1 MTLQL
6 LASAGLL
13 VFVYGF
19 IIYKGRTNPPKNFEH
34 LADHLKPGKLSISDE
49 KTLES
54 STWIGGFLKS
64 SNYVPRQATA
74 RAQLDGIQIKLMLVG
89 FRAAPDIAIVVRRAS
104 TGMPHCLVIDAKS
117 RHKPRVDISDV
128 AVQAN
133 SEHPSHNF
141 RYWQIADCPIP
152 SDAKIEALSSAA
164 RAIEHLSH
172 PGELICLELNAKHV
186 IVLLRHKS
194 MKVKADAMME
204 IIKTVRD
211 LRSV

>member
-1 MTLQL
+1 MTLQFL
-6 LASAGLL
+6 VSAGLL

-19 IIYKGRTNPPKNFEH
+19 IIYKGRTNPPKNFEY
-34 LADHLKPGKLSISDE
+34 LADHLKPGRLSTTDE

-64 SNYVPRQATA
+64 SNYVPWQATA
-74 RAQLDGIQIKLMLVG
+74 KAQLDGVHIKLMLVG

-104 TGMPHCLVIDAKS
+104 KGMPHCLVIDAKS
-117 RHKPRVDISDV
+117 RYKPRVDVSDV
-128 AVQAN
+128 AVRAN
-133 SEHPSHNF
+133 SEHASHDF

-152 SDAKIEALSSAA
+152 SDAKIEVLSSAA
-164 RAIEHLSH
+164 RAIEHLSR
-172 PGELICLELNAKHV
+172 PGELICLELNAEHI

-194 MKVKADAMME
+194 MKATADAMMD

-211 LRSV
+211 LRSI